1 LYLLGSFQVT
11 LDGTSVTEFR
21 SDKVRALLTY
31 LALEADRP
39 HRRDALAG
47 LLWPDVPDATARNNL
62 RQSLHRLRQAISD
75 TDSHPAFL
83 HVTPETVQFISASD
97 DWLDVTASES
107 RRAPNVFVNQAV
119 RHLRRMCHDYPKLN
133 ETASIVRG
141 VPTAGRLAA
150 PASRQPIFDAERLNG
165 DVLVGT
171 CGLPFRPFCVAHTRR
186 AVTVARPAGIGA

>member
-1 LYLLGSFQVT
+1 MPYLSLYLLGSFQVT

-97 DWLDVTASES
+97 DWLDVTASDS
-107 RRAPNVFVNQAV
+107 LLTTVDTHSHRRIEACAECV
-119 RHLRRMCHDYPKLN
+119 REPSGATFTTD
-133 ETASIVRG
+133 
-141 VPTAGRLAA
+141 VP
-150 PASRQPIFDAERLNG
+150 
-165 DVLVGT
+165 
-171 CGLPFRPFCVAHTRR
+171 
-186 AVTVARPAGIGA
+186 